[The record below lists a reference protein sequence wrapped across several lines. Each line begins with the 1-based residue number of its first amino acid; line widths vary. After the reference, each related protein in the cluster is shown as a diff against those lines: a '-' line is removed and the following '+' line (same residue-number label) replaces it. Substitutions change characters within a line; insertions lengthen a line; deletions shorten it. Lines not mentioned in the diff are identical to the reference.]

1 MIAAALFLP
10 HIKYQLNPLNP
21 NEYELMFQVERKHWW
36 YQGMRNITE
45 ALLKERYPNDI
56 NLDILDA
63 GCGTGSAMMDYLS
76 KFGTVT
82 GVDLSSFALDFSK
95 KRGANR
101 LGRAS
106 VLNLPFADSQFDLV
120 TSFDV
125 LYEDSVSNDES
136 ALKEFFR
143 VVRPGGR
150 VYLRLPAYNWLRG
163 QHDKVIHTARRYH
176 LKQVASLLQANNA
189 EIELISYANM
199 FLFPAALFKRVFDQ
213 LFNNRPP
220 VSDLEFPAGPVNGLL
235 QNILTFESLLL
246 KKISL
251 PFGLSIIAIAK
262 KK

>member
-1 MIAAALFLP
+1 
-10 HIKYQLNPLNP
+10 
-21 NEYELMFQVERKHWW
+21 MFHVERKHWW
-36 YQGMRNITE
+36 YQGMRSITE
-45 ALLKERYPNDI
+45 ALLKERYPNYI

-76 KFGTVT
+76 KYGAVT
-82 GVDLSSFALDFSK
+82 GVDLSSLALDFSK

-101 LGRAS
+101 LARAS
-106 VLNLPFADSQFDLV
+106 VLNLPFGDSQFDLV

-125 LYEDSVSNDES
+125 LYEDSVFDDKS

-150 VYLRLPAYNWLRG
+150 IYLRLPAYDWLRG

-176 LKQVASLLQANNA
+176 LRQVVSLLQVNNA

-199 FLFPAALFKRVFDQ
+199 FLFPAALLKRMLDQFFK
-213 LFNNRPP
+213 NRPP
-220 VSDLEFPAGPVNGLL
+220 VSDLEFPAGPVNKLL
-235 QNILTFESLLL
+235 QNILTLESLLL